1 MALRMPVER
10 YLELERRGVE
20 AEIAGLTAEVSP
32 YRQT

>member
-10 YLELERRGVE
+10 YLELERRSVE
-20 AEIAGLTAEVSP
+20 AEITGLTAEVSP